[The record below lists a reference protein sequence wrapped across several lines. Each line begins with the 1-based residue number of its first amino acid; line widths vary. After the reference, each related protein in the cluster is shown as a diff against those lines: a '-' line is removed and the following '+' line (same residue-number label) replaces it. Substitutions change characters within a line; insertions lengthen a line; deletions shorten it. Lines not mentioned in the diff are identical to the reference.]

1 MIEEKISEL
10 AGSFKV
16 GNVLKKGIPVALVG
30 ETNVGK
36 STLLNLLI
44 NEEKAIVSDIHGTTR
59 DSIEDLVDIDGISFR
74 FIDTAGIRKTKD
86 TIENLG
92 IERTYQKIEQSEIV
106 LWIVDCTQ
114 VTEHIEWLT
123 EKIARRAEGKK
134 IILVFNKIDKLIDDE
149 REVIDQLFS
158 RFEAERVYISAKRNI
173 NTHHLRE
180 ALVNASQLKEI
191 NHGDVIVNNVR
202 HYEAL
207 LKANEAIQRV
217 ISGIDT
223 GIPSD
228 FLSRDI
234 RDCMYHLG
242 EITGQISSD
251 EILGNIFGKF
261 CIGK

>member
-1 MIEEKISEL
+1 M
-10 AGSFKV
+10 
-16 GNVLKKGIPVALVG
+16 
-30 ETNVGK
+30 
-36 STLLNLLI
+36 
-44 NEEKAIVSDIHGTTR
+44 
-59 DSIEDLVDIDGISFR
+59 
-74 FIDTAGIRKTKD
+74 
-86 TIENLG
+86 
-92 IERTYQKIEQSEIV
+92 
-106 LWIVDCTQ
+106 
-114 VTEHIEWLT
+114 
-123 EKIARRAEGKK
+123 
-134 IILVFNKIDKLIDDE
+134 
-149 REVIDQLFS
+149 IDQLFS
-158 RFEAERVYISAKRNI
+158 RFVAERVYISAKKNI
-173 NTHHLRE
+173 NTQHLRQ

-217 ISGIDT
+217 ISGIET

-234 RDCMYHLG
+234 RDCMHHLG